1 MQFDSSSPPKDGKNE
16 FETECAVEVY
26 IACMKRFFTPLF
38 TVAFITIISTTTLSQ
53 ITPISD
59 VQGES
64 DVSPFQG
71 EEVTISGKVTE
82 YFGDTFY
89 LQDDYGAWNG
99 IFINGEGIEIPAN
112 PPYWNGARQPEVGD
126 VLTVLGTV
134 AEVDGNTEL
143 VDVSLVEFVD
153 FWNAT
158 PLGVWL
164 TADAFQ
170 DEQYEGTRVRIDAA
184 TILTAP
190 DAEGFWTVTDGTAEL
205 VCWGVDTSDAGNN
218 EDPDG
223 PTPGDMYQIYGA
235 LHELPGGHVLHV
247 GDIDVLA
254 LSVGA
259 LEEVR
264 VRVFPNPASN
274 WVAWNFPDS
283 EPRQIRLSDA
293 QGRVVFET
301 VAQSS
306 FFELDV
312 STFRRGSYSWAVATT
327 LGSTAASGQ
336 LILN

>member
-1 MQFDSSSPPKDGKNE
+1 M
-16 FETECAVEVY
+16 
-26 IACMKRFFTPLF
+26 
-38 TVAFITIISTTTLSQ
+38 
-53 ITPISD
+53 
-59 VQGES
+59 
-64 DVSPFQG
+64 
-71 EEVTISGKVTE
+71 
-82 YFGDTFY
+82 
-89 LQDDYGAWNG
+89 
-99 IFINGEGIEIPAN
+99 
-112 PPYWNGARQPEVGD
+112 GD
-126 VLTVLGTV
+126 VLTVFGTV

-235 LHELPGGHVLHV
+235 LHQVPGGHVLHV

-254 LSVGA
+254 LSVEA

-264 VRVFPNPASN
+264 VHVYPNPASN

-283 EPRQIRLSDA
+283 EPRQLLLSDVL
-293 QGRVVFET
+293 GRVVCET
-301 VAQSS
+301 AVQTA

-312 STFRRGSYSWAVATT
+312 SSFPRGSYSWELVST
-327 LGSTAASGQ
+327 LERTRVSGQ

>member
-1 MQFDSSSPPKDGKNE
+1 MLFVSSSPPKDGKIE
-16 FETECAVEVY
+16 FETEPTDGVY
-26 IACMKRFFTPLF
+26 IACMNHRYTSRLII
-38 TVAFITIISTTTLSQ
+38 AFIAMISTTAFSQ

-59 VQGES
+59 VQGEI
-64 DVSPFQG
+64 DVSPFQN

-112 PPYWNGARQPEVGD
+112 PPYWSGVRQPEVGD
-126 VLTVLGTV
+126 VLTVFGTV

-143 VDVSLVEFVD
+143 VDVALVEFVD

-235 LHELPGGHVLHV
+235 LHQLPGGHVLHV

-254 LSVGA
+254 LSVEA
-259 LEEVR
+259 PEEVR
-264 VRVFPNPASN
+264 VHVFPNPASN
-274 WVAWNFPDS
+274 WVAWSFPDS
-283 EPRQIRLSDA
+283 QPRQIRLSDS
-293 QGRVVFET
+293 QGRVVLET
-301 VAQSS
+301 V
-306 FFELDV
+306 
-312 STFRRGSYSWAVATT
+312 GSIDRALNWMFLTSPVERIHGFVYPMRCN
-327 LGSTAASGQ
+327 Q
-336 LILN
+336 LRLANCC

>member
-1 MQFDSSSPPKDGKNE
+1 MLFVSSSPPKDGKIE
-16 FETECAVEVY
+16 FETEPTDGVY
-26 IACMKRFFTPLF
+26 IACMNHRYTSRLII
-38 TVAFITIISTTTLSQ
+38 AFIAMISTTAFSQ

-59 VQGES
+59 VQGEI
-64 DVSPFQG
+64 DVSPFQN

-112 PPYWNGARQPEVGD
+112 PPYWSGVRQPEVGD
-126 VLTVLGTV
+126 VLTVFGTV

-143 VDVSLVEFVD
+143 VDVALVEFVD

-235 LHELPGGHVLHV
+235 LHQLPGGHVLHV

-254 LSVGA
+254 LSVEA
-259 LEEVR
+259 PEEVR
-264 VRVFPNPASN
+264 IHVFPNPASN
-274 WVAWNFPDS
+274 SVAWSFPDS
-283 EPRQIRLSDA
+283 QPRQIRLSDT

-301 VAQSS
+301 VVQSTV
-306 FFELDV
+306 FELDV
-312 STFRRGSYSWAVATT
+312 SHFSRGAYSWVCLSDAMQP
-327 LGSTAASGQ
+327 TAAGQ
-336 LILN
+336 LLLN